1 MMDYS
6 GLLRRAFE
14 IVTRYPFLILMGVLA
29 ALSGGIGGGG
39 SNTNFRFGDNQQG
52 EFQQPDMPNMP
63 NMPDMGQFQMPDLD
77 QMGPAL
83 GIAAAVLP
91 VILCF
96 ALIIGIILWAIGTIA
111 RGGLVAGV
119 DAIENGGSPTLGDT
133 WRAGWNRARSLLGI
147 SLIPAIPGLILFAV
161 GVGSFITA
169 GGLGAVFG
177 GDVGMPVGI
186 GLASALGALACI
198 AVPFALVLGLLRTFA
213 ERACM
218 IEGLSAVDSYR
229 RGVEVLMANLGNAV
243 ILFVLQVAIGIVIGI
258 VLLLPGAI
266 AALCFLLWPLI
277 WLVNGAIAAYFSTL
291 WTLAWRQWTAAPVS
305 PATSAGL

>member
-6 GLLRRAFE
+6 GLLRRALE
-14 IVTRYPFLILMGVLA
+14 IMTRYPFLILMGVLA

-39 SNTNFRFGDNQQG
+39 IGGGGNTNFNFGGDQQRQ
-52 EFQQPDMPNMP
+52 FQQPT
-63 NMPDMGQFQMPDLD
+63 MPDMGQFQMPEFN
-77 QMGPAL
+77 QMGPMV
-83 GIAAAVLP
+83 GVAAVLIP
-91 VILCF
+91 VVLCF
-96 ALIIGIILWAIGTIA
+96 ALIIGIILWAIGSIA
-111 RGGLVAGV
+111 RGGLVAAV
-119 DAIENGGSPTLGDT
+119 DAIENGGNPTFSDT

-147 SLIPAIPGLILFAV
+147 SLIPAIPGLILFAA

-169 GGLGAVFG
+169 GGMGAIFG
-177 GDVGMPVGI
+177 GDVGMPVGV
-186 GLASALGALACI
+186 GLISMLGLLACL
-198 AVPFALVLGLLRTFA
+198 ALPFALVLGLLRTFA

-243 ILFVLQVAIGIVIGI
+243 ILFVIQIVIGIVIGI

-277 WLVNGAIAAYFSTL
+277 WLVNGAIAAYFSSL
-291 WTLAWRQWTAAPVS
+291 WTLAWRQWTVAPR
-305 PATSAGL
+305 PAVMGEIE